1 MNAKTLLLAI
11 LALFLIFSLAEA
23 AKSDAKSLPPKK
35 TVRPPKKTIRPKA
48 PPSEYIPAQEAK
60 KAAKKLK
67 NPVPTEIP
75 SNAKEVPKDIPKTR
89 DEL

>member
-1 MNAKTLLLAI
+1 MNTKTLLLAV
-11 LALFLIFSLAEA
+11 LAFVLLITFASAAE
-23 AKSDAKSLPPKK
+23 SLPPKR
-35 TVRPPKKTIRPKA
+35 TVKPAKSASIPKA

-67 NPVPTEIP
+67 TPVPKSTTKNVE
-75 SNAKEVPKDIPKTR
+75 SIPKTR

>member
-11 LALFLIFSLAEA
+11 LALFLIFSVAEA
-23 AKSDAKSLPPKK
+23 AESKAKSLPPKK

-67 NPVPTEIP
+67 TPIPTT
-75 SNAKEVPKDIPKTR
+75 AKEVEKDIPKTR